1 MYSIETIM
9 YGLVNKEIISLEFVQ
24 TNRDISPS
32 RTASLLVYELEKN
45 LESSLNPEQ
54 YLTDICHVLMYNEQY
69 PGLVNIATSV
79 LHQLH
84 AGECILCHSNIF

>member
-1 MYSIETIM
+1 MIM
-9 YGLVNKEIISLEFVQ
+9 YRLADKEIISLEFVQ
-24 TNRDISPS
+24 TNRDISHS
-32 RTASLLVYELEKN
+32 RIARRIARLLVYELEKN

-54 YLTDICHVLMYNEQY
+54 YLTDICHVLMNNERY
-69 PGLVNIATSV
+69 PRLVNIATSV